1 MGNNYSMWEYPR
13 LFQQMRTIRRLIP
26 LKKKHQKKRNKK
38 SPNQNLI
45 PPPQKNQK
53 HKQIYC
59 YIAKRLI
66 ATETS

>member
-1 MGNNYSMWEYPR
+1 MWEYPR
-13 LFQQMRTIRRLIP
+13 LFQQMRTIKRLIP
-26 LKKKHQKKRNKK
+26 LKKTPKKRNKK
-38 SPNQNLI
+38 EPQPKPN
-45 PPPQKNQK
+45 PPPTKTEK

>member
-45 PPPQKNQK
+45 PPPKKKQK